1 MTVLSAQEEMLAL
14 VAEICS
20 QHPQLQHPPPVAK
33 GMKEKSNKCEKLV
46 GDSTETAEEDV
57 EVAEDADGRVWG
69 GNKI

>member
-14 VAEICS
+14 VPTWAAELCS
-20 QHPQLQHPPPVAK
+20 QHPPPVAK

-69 GNKI
+69 GNKV